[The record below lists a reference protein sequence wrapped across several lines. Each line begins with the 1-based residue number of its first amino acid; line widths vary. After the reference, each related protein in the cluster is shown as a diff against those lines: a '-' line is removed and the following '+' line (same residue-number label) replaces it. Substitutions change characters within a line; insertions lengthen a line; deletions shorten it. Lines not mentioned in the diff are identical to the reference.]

1 MMSRIHR
8 HRRHFSEMPDTK
20 MELKIKYLKIRMNMT
35 FLEIPDTSNSA
46 RGAKIRP
53 DAAAEVKF
61 SWRLEKNYFTTY
73 YLHGFYF
80 PSVK

>member
-1 MMSRIHR
+1 
-8 HRRHFSEMPDTK
+8 
-20 MELKIKYLKIRMNMT
+20 MT

-61 SWRLEKNYFTTY
+61 SWRLEKKLFYFTTY
-73 YLHGFYF
+73 HIHGFYF
-80 PSVK
+80 PSIK